1 MIKTTILTI
10 PTLETLLKNVNRTRT
25 KKSFV
30 ERFGKSAKAID
41 FLAAIEKLNK
51 LHNTNF
57 YLEQDGH
64 SFTIQGHREY
74 GRMSRRNGIL
84 GQDIDLT
91 MNFQQIETAG
101 TEDTIKMI
109 VDNAGNF
116 IVISLVI
123 MAEQDQFSEENLKK
137 RVLKGH
143 NTIPYS
149 WNLEELEKINA
160 IMYRS
165 DLQ

>member
-1 MIKTTILTI
+1 
-10 PTLETLLKNVNRTRT
+10 
-25 KKSFV
+25 
-30 ERFGKSAKAID
+30 
-41 FLAAIEKLNK
+41 
-51 LHNTNF
+51 
-57 YLEQDGH
+57 
-64 SFTIQGHREY
+64 
-74 GRMSRRNGIL
+74 MSRRNGIL

-143 NTIPYS
+143 STIPYS

>member
-1 MIKTTILTI
+1 MVNVSLN
-10 PTLETLLKNVNRTRT
+10 LEELLKNVNKTRAN
-25 KKSFV
+25 KSFV
-30 ERFGKSAKAID
+30 ERFGKNVKAKD
-41 FLAAIEKLNK
+41 FLASIEKLN
-51 LHNTNF
+51 NIYGTDF
-57 YLEQDGH
+57 YLEKDGH
-64 SFTIQGHREY
+64 AFIIQGHREY

-116 IVISLVI
+116 IVVSLTK
-123 MAEQDQFSEENLKK
+123 MAEQNQFSKENLKK
-137 RVLKGH
+137 RVLDGH

-149 WNLEELEKINA
+149 WTLNELNELNA
-160 IMYRS
+160 IIYTS
-165 DLQ
+165 

>member
-1 MIKTTILTI
+1 MQHQAIPPLEYLLSNMNKNRNHKNIIK
-10 PTLETLLKNVNRTRT
+10 K
-25 KKSFV
+25 
-30 ERFGKSAKAID
+30 FGKSVKAND
-41 FLAAIEKLNK
+41 FIAAIEKLNE
-51 LHNTNF
+51 LHNTSF

-64 SFTIQGHREY
+64 SFVIQGHREY

-91 MNFQQIETAG
+91 MNFQQMETAG

-116 IVISLVI
+116 IVVSLVR
-123 MAEQDQFSEENLKK
+123 MAEQNQFSEENLKK

-143 NTIPYS
+143 STIPYS
-149 WNLEELEKINA
+149 WNLEELEKMNA
-160 IMYRS
+160 IIYRS
-165 DLQ
+165 DFQ

>member
-57 YLEQDGH
+57 YLE
-64 SFTIQGHREY
+64 
-74 GRMSRRNGIL
+74 
-84 GQDIDLT
+84 
-91 MNFQQIETAG
+91 
-101 TEDTIKMI
+101 
-109 VDNAGNF
+109 
-116 IVISLVI
+116 
-123 MAEQDQFSEENLKK
+123 
-137 RVLKGH
+137 
-143 NTIPYS
+143 
-149 WNLEELEKINA
+149 
-160 IMYRS
+160 
-165 DLQ
+165 